1 MLHAAELHSRAA
13 QYRSAAKREKDA
25 RTREQYLA
33 VAEYLDEWANH
44 AEVIAEAE
52 PGLQAYSA
60 GTGD

>member
-44 AEVIAEAE
+44 AEVTAEAE
-52 PGLQAYSA
+52 PGPQ
-60 GTGD
+60 D